1 MTSFVHVD
9 QPTVHPGVR
18 RAEVLFGQIQAARA
32 GANGARPLIALFIVA
47 IAAAVLVV
55 TDSLV
60 TNWNEGGL
68 LAAWTVFCV
77 AAIALFVLF
86 AGSVRKTGLAAS
98 WRAAAQRRASAR
110 ADARFLE
117 TAQSDPRVMQEL
129 QAAVWRQQSEGT
141 VSAAEVAKVDA
152 LARMSGRSQDVR
164 MPTLYEAMR
173 RMNNS
178 RYY

>member
-32 GANGARPLIALFIVA
+32 GANGARPLIALLIVA

-55 TDSLV
+55 TDALV
-60 TNWNEGGL
+60 SNWSEGGL
-68 LAAWTVFCV
+68 LAVWAVLCV
-77 AAIALFVLF
+77 AAIALFALF
-86 AGSVRKTGLAAS
+86 AGSVGKSGVAGL
-98 WRAAAQRRASAR
+98 WRAASQRRAAAR

-117 TAQSDPRVMQEL
+117 TAKNDPRVMQEL

-141 VSAAEVAKVDA
+141 VPAAEAAKIDA
-152 LARMSGRSQDVR
+152 LARMSQRSQEVR
-164 MPTLYEAMR
+164 MPTLYEAMHR
-173 RMNNS
+173 TNNS